1 MATSAPSSP
10 PPSAYSIVSWVRR
23 GLGSF
28 VTGQSATNNASIP
41 VSLAINGTAVNAPP
55 VRLVGPGD
63 ITGLDA
69 RAVIRTDPPDE
80 TDAFEPNYLAMAELA
95 LPDLPWMFTPSGDV
109 NGHLQPWICLI
120 VVPDGPGAAIQVQA
134 SGVSVLRLDAPL
146 DPKSELPDLKT
157 IDLWAH
163 AQVTGQALSGTALD
177 TAFSGN
183 SSATLSRLVASR
195 QLQPNQSYIACIVP
209 TYHAGVNAALGLP
222 VDPQDLAPAWDAL
235 ITAPFVLPVYYY
247 FRFRTGAGG
256 DFASLAQRIQP
267 PAMPVVAG
275 ARPMDVSQP
284 GFGMAPVQTGTAAAP
299 VPVTT
304 MDLGGALRAV
314 APQPAGTPPP
324 PSDAQVAFGK
334 ALRTSLTPPAPS
346 STADPVLGPPV
357 YGSASTG
364 ASLPPDATPPL
375 WLGELNLNPA
385 TRTAAS
391 AGTQVVQK
399 NQEALVAA
407 SWDQIGD
414 LPKANRILRQGQLAR
429 QVSTSLSN
437 RHLQAVN
444 GDGIFLQMTAPL
456 HSRVKLAA
464 ANATLG
470 GNIDSSRLPNG
481 TVTAAMRR
489 VTRPRGPLGR
499 QVVGGTT
506 QLLDRLN
513 QPASAGPNALQV
525 AAPVAPPRGMVSL
538 DAVGQSIPGSDS
550 GVGGMKPPPKNAG
563 WLPSPSAELSQ
574 QSTVKPDSSN
584 PAPLVNWGTNPDLP
598 PILQAPRP
606 SLPAPFVFPSTQAD
620 LAALVQEFQ
629 AASTVINQYL
639 QLAPAP
645 LADLPPLGG
654 GGSSPLASVRTQ
666 LLARLDPN
674 TTITAR
680 IGSSVPLGS
689 GADPLQPTR
698 TGPQFPSPPMYT
710 ALADLSPEWMLP
722 GIASV
727 PMDCATL
734 LEPNTQFIE
743 SYMVG
748 LNEEL
753 SRELLW
759 RQYPVN
765 PKSTYFQNFWGSN
778 NTGIPPIQSFDP
790 NGHLG
795 SHVTARTGGNN
806 IVLLIRANLFQ
817 RYPNAVV
824 SAVKAQW
831 VDDPQG
837 TGKIR
842 TLTATRSY
850 PTFRGEIGSDV
861 TFFGFAISDPLGLPD
876 PAKGR
881 PGWYFVIEE
890 HLTEPRFGLEPS
902 QVLKPQAPPV
912 WNDLSWAD
920 LPPGDFPNPAL
931 VLPQREGVTWGANAA
946 SMAFILLREPVRVAL
961 HALALLGPPNT
972 GTVKP

>member
-1 MATSAPSSP
+1 MATSAPTP

-28 VTGQSATNNASIP
+28 VTGQSATNYASLP

-55 VRLVGPGD
+55 VRLLGPGD

-69 RAVIRTDPPDE
+69 RAVIRTDPRDA

-109 NGHLQPWICLI
+109 NGRLQPWICLI

-134 SGVSVLRLDAPL
+134 SGTSILRLDAPL

-163 AQVTGQALSGTALD
+163 AQVTGQALSGAALN

-183 SSATLSRLVASR
+183 PSTTLSRLVAAR
-195 QLQPNQSYIACIVP
+195 QLQPDQNYIACIVP

-222 VDPQDLAPAWDAL
+222 VDPHDLAPAWDAT
-235 ITAPFVLPVYYY
+235 ITAPFVLPVYYH
-247 FRFRTGAGG
+247 FRFRTGDGG
-256 DFASLAQRIQP
+256 DFASLAQKIQP
-267 PAMPVVAG
+267 PTTPVVAG
-275 ARPMDVSQP
+275 TRPMDVSQP
-284 GFGMAPVQTGTAAAP
+284 GFGMAPVHTGTTAAP

-304 MDLGGALRAV
+304 MDLGGALRTV
-314 APQPAGTPPP
+314 MPAGGTPPP

-346 STADPVLGPPV
+346 STTDPVLGPPV
-357 YGSASTG
+357 YGSASSG
-364 ASLPPDATPPL
+364 VSLPPDATPPF
-375 WLGELNLNPA
+375 WLSELNLNPG
-385 TRTAAS
+385 TRIAAS

-429 QVSTSLSN
+429 HVSASLSN

-444 GDGIFLQMTAPL
+444 GDGVFLQMTDPL

-481 TVTAAMRR
+481 AVTAAMRQ

-499 QVVGGTT
+499 QVAGGTT

-525 AAPVAPPRGMVSL
+525 ASPVAPPRGMVSL
-538 DAVGQSIPGSDS
+538 DAVGQAIPGSDP
-550 GVGGMKPPPKNAG
+550 GVGGMKPPPKNSG
-563 WLPSPSAELSQ
+563 WLPSPSAPA
-574 QSTVKPDSSN
+574 VKLNASDA

-598 PILQAPRP
+598 PILQGPRP

-620 LAALVQEFQ
+620 LSALVQEFQ
-629 AASTVINQYL
+629 TASTAINQYM

-666 LLARLDPN
+666 LLTRIDPN
-674 TTITAR
+674 KTIMAR
-680 IGSSVPLGS
+680 VGARVQLGT
-689 GADPLQPTR
+689 GPDPLQPTR

-710 ALADLSPEWMLP
+710 ALADLSPEWILP
-722 GIASV
+722 GISSV
-727 PMDCATL
+727 PTDCATL
-734 LEPNTQFIE
+734 LEPNTPFIE

-765 PKSTYFQNFWGSN
+765 PKSTYFQNFWGAS
-778 NTGIPPIQSFDP
+778 TTDIPLIQSFDP

-795 SHVTARTGGNN
+795 SHVTARTGGSN

-831 VDDPQG
+831 SDDG
-837 TGKIR
+837 HGGKVR
-842 TLTATRSY
+842 TLTATRAY
-850 PTFRGEIGSDV
+850 PAFRGEIGSDV

-876 PAKGR
+876 PTKGR

-902 QVLKPQAPPV
+902 HVLKPQAPPI
-912 WNDLSWAD
+912 WNDLSWVD
-920 LPPGDFPNPAL
+920 MPSGNFPNPAL

>member
-1 MATSAPSSP
+1 MATSAPSI

-23 GLGSF
+23 GLGSL
-28 VTGQSATNNASIP
+28 VTGQSATNYASLP

-55 VRLVGPGD
+55 VRLLGPGD

-69 RAVIRTDPPDE
+69 RAVIRTDPRDAA
-80 TDAFEPNYLAMAELA
+80 DAFEPNYLAMAELA

-109 NGHLQPWICLI
+109 NGRLQPWICLI
-120 VVPDGPGAAIQVQA
+120 VVPDGPGSAIQVQA
-134 SGVSVLRLDAPL
+134 SGISVLRLDAPL

-177 TAFSGN
+177 AAFSGN
-183 SSATLSRLVASR
+183 SSSTLARLIASR

-222 VDPQDLAPAWDAL
+222 VDPHDLAPAWDASV
-235 ITAPFVLPVYYY
+235 TAPFVLPVYYH
-247 FRFRTGAGG
+247 FRFRTAVGG
-256 DFASLAQRIQP
+256 DFASLAQKIQP
-267 PAMPVVAG
+267 PTTTVVAG
-275 ARPMDVSQP
+275 TRPMDVSQP
-284 GFGMAPVQTGTAAAP
+284 GFGMAPVQTGTTTTP

-304 MDLGGALRAV
+304 MDLGGALRTL
-314 APQPAGTPPP
+314 APQPGGTPPP

-334 ALRTSLTPPAPS
+334 ALRTSLTPPVPS
-346 STADPVLGPPV
+346 STTDPVLTPPV
-357 YGSASTG
+357 YGSASSGT
-364 ASLPPDATPPL
+364 SLPPDGIPPL
-375 WLGELNLNPA
+375 WLSELNLNPG
-385 TRTAAS
+385 TRVAAS

-429 QVSTSLSN
+429 QVSASLSN

-444 GDGIFLQMTAPL
+444 GDGVFLQMTTPL
-456 HSRVKLAA
+456 HTRVKLAA

-470 GNIDSSRLPNG
+470 GDIDSSRLPSG
-481 TVTAAMRR
+481 AVSAAMRR
-489 VTRPRGPLGR
+489 VTRSRGPLGR

-506 QLLDRLN
+506 QILDRLN
-513 QPASAGPNALQV
+513 QPTSSGPNALQV
-525 AAPVAPPRGMVSL
+525 AAPVLPPRGMVSL
-538 DAVGQSIPGSDS
+538 DAVGQSIPGKRP
-550 GVGGMKPPPKNAG
+550 GVGGMQPPPPSAG
-563 WLPSPSAELSQ
+563 WMPSPSAELSQ
-574 QSTVKPDSSN
+574 KSSSN
-584 PAPLVNWGTNPDLP
+584 APAPLVNWDTNPDLP
-598 PILQAPRP
+598 PILKTPRP
-606 SLPAPFVFPSTQAD
+606 SLPAPLVFPSTQAD
-620 LAALVQEFQ
+620 LAAMQQEFQ
-629 AASTVINQYL
+629 TASAAINNYL
-639 QLAPAP
+639 QLTSAP

-654 GGSSPLASVRTQ
+654 GGASPLASVRTQ
-666 LLARLDPN
+666 LQSRIDPN
-674 TTITAR
+674 KTITAR
-680 IGSSVPLGS
+680 VGSRVQLGT
-689 GADPLQPTR
+689 GPDPLQPTR
-698 TGPQFPSPPMYT
+698 TGPQFQSTPMYT
-710 ALADLSPEWMLP
+710 TLADLSPEWMLP

-734 LEPNTQFIE
+734 LEPNTPFIE

-765 PKSTYFQNFWGSN
+765 AKSTYFQNFWGSS
-778 NTGIPPIQSFDP
+778 TSDIPPIQSFDP

-795 SHVTARTGGNN
+795 SHVTARTGGSN

-831 VDDPQG
+831 IDAPQG
-837 TGKIR
+837 SGKVR
-842 TLTATRSY
+842 TLTATRTY

-861 TFFGFAISDPLGLPD
+861 TFFGFAISDPLGVPD
-876 PAKGR
+876 PTKGR

-902 QVLKPQAPPV
+902 QVLKPQVPPV

-920 LPPGDFPNPAL
+920 LPPENFPNPAL

-961 HALALLGPPNT
+961 HALALLGPPNN